1 VTASSKALLRGEE
14 QFGFRQDVIAKK
26 ATRSRKKKKLDGLDA
41 VQSSLFE
48 QLRQYRLEIS
58 RQLEVPPYTIFHDS
72 TLVEMSQ
79 LRPQTINQMSSISGV
94 GQKKLEKWG
103 NGFLEVITSHG
114 SSGGTTL

>member
-1 VTASSKALLRGEE
+1 LLRGEQ
-14 QFGFRQDVIAKK
+14 QFEFRKDTITRK
-26 ATRSRKKKKLDGLDA
+26 ASKSRKRKKKLEGLDA

-48 QLRQYRLEIS
+48 QLRQHRLEIS

-79 LRPQTINQMSSISGV
+79 LRPQTAGQISSISGV

-103 NGFLEVITSHG
+103 AGFLEVIRSHG
-114 SSGGTTL
+114 STSGG